1 MKKEYIIFACILA
14 ALLILGIA
22 GKSLILGAALNQL
35 KGSFPGYKVTVGNAE
50 IKSVDLISFS
60 DIDISKGDTNRYR
73 VKELD
78 IRFTPFTLFNRTIP
92 KISLDSCS
100 IYIKS
105 PKGKLKELVRLPEAG
120 AGALFIVDSL
130 EINDLVLDIHTA
142 DVDLNAVIRADA
154 SIKKEISYNAVMK
167 LNSVN
172 LGLLAKSLGASEKVD
187 ISGSMSGDISLSG
200 KDMRLDAIKGEFTSD
215 ELGGTIIIKDEEF
228 INTLAKQSKQPV
240 EMIRDSFKLYNYT
253 KGTLSV
259 SKEKDAILLH
269 LKLDGPK
276 GKRDLTIAVHE
287 F

>member
-14 ALLILGIA
+14 VLLILGIA
-22 GKSLILGAALNQL
+22 GKSIILGAALDRL
-35 KGSFPGYKVTVGNAE
+35 KGFFPGYEVKVGNAE
-50 IKSVDLISFS
+50 IKSVDLVSFGNIS
-60 DIDISKGDTNRYR
+60 IAKGDTNIYR

-78 IRFTPFTLFNRTIP
+78 IRFTPFTFFNRTIP
-92 KISLDSCS
+92 KVSMDSCS

-105 PKGKLKELVRLPEAG
+105 PKSKLKELVRFPEAK

-130 EINDLVLDIHTA
+130 EINDLVLDIRTA
-142 DVDLNAVIRADA
+142 DVDFDAIIRADA
-154 SIKKEISYNAVMK
+154 SIKKDISYSAVMK

-187 ISGSMSGDISLSG
+187 ISGSMSGEISMSG
-200 KDMRLDAIKGEFTSD
+200 KDMRIDAIKGEFASG

-228 INTLAKQSKQPV
+228 INTLAKQSNQPV
-240 EMIRDSFKLYNYT
+240 EMIRDSFKLYKYT

-269 LKLDGPK
+269 LMLDGPK
-276 GKRDLTIAVHE
+276 GKRDMTIALHGS
-287 F
+287 